1 MTAAEARGL
10 ISPFVGPEGWLPI
23 ALWRIAQ
30 DPLAGRIGP
39 AERETVAR
47 AARAAGATT
56 AAALRQST
64 AVSAEAALSAS
75 GVVIEESR
83 ADPAWGP
90 FVHHA
95 LYSAPPPRVTLYLA
109 ALDAAGAL
117 LGGAG
122 IARVGD
128 ASPREV
134 VLAHEWFH
142 HLAWG
147 GQVGA
152 AARPR
157 VTTMR
162 LGLFERHAVLRAAE
176 EVAAAGFAQSWC
188 GLEWPPEV
196 LDCLTLLAVDER
208 RGQALIRSLAGPVP
222 DRERSMATQ
231 IGPVPR

>member
-1 MTAAEARGL
+1 MTAAEVRAL
-10 ISPFVGPEGWLPI
+10 IAPFLGPEGWLPI

-30 DPLAGRIGP
+30 DPLAGRITP

-47 AARAAGATT
+47 AARAAGTG
-56 AAALRQST
+56 AAAQLRQPT
-64 AVSAEAALSAS
+64 AVSAEATLRAA
-75 GVVIEESR
+75 GVAIEESR

-95 LYSAPPPRVTLYLA
+95 LYSAPPPRVTLYLE

-122 IARVGD
+122 IAGLGD

-147 GQVGA
+147 DHVPA
-152 AARPR
+152 AVRPR

-162 LGLFERHAVLRAAE
+162 LGVFERHAVLRAAE

-196 LDCLTLLAVDER
+196 LDCLTLLTADER
-208 RGQALIRSLAGPVP
+208 RGRALIRSLADPAL